1 MFAIPSLKQ
10 RRTGLNAL
18 LAVIVSLSMN
28 GPDAADA
35 QTKYPDKPIRI
46 VTISPAGGAPDI
58 IARLIGDR
66 LTTAFKQPV
75 VVESRVGAGG
85 SLAAGYVAKAAPDGY
100 TLLMSGDAA
109 MVTNQSLYKSLS
121 YDSVRDLAPI
131 SQIAFT
137 TNILAVSN
145 DVPART
151 VEELVAL
158 ARSQPGKLS
167 YAHGGLGFSQ
177 HLAAEVFNFTA
188 KVNIEQ
194 IPFRGAT
201 TVMPDLMTGRVS
213 LCFCNIT
220 TVLPLARDGKLRPL
234 AVTSLKRSPFAPE
247 LPTMAESGFPGFDVN
262 AWFGLLAPANT
273 PASIVET
280 LHREVAQALA
290 LPNVRESFS
299 AAGMEIIG
307 NSPAEFAAV
316 IQSEIPQRKK
326 VIEAAGI
333 RIQ

>member
-1 MFAIPSLKQ
+1 M
-10 RRTGLNAL
+10 
-18 LAVIVSLSMN
+18 
-28 GPDAADA
+28 
-35 QTKYPDKPIRI
+35 
-46 VTISPAGGAPDI
+46 
-58 IARLIGDR
+58 
-66 LTTAFKQPV
+66 
-75 VVESRVGAGG
+75 ESRVGAGG
-85 SLAAGYVAKAAPDGY
+85 SVAAGYVAKAAPDGY

-109 MVTNQSLYKSLS
+109 MVTNQSLYKSLT
-121 YDSVRDLAPI
+121 YDPVRDLAPI

-145 DVPART
+145 DVPAKT

-177 HLAAEVFNFTA
+177 HLAAEVFKFTA
-188 KVNIEQ
+188 KLDIEQ

-220 TVLPLARDGKLRPL
+220 TVLPLARDGKLRAL

-262 AWFGLLAPANT
+262 AWFGLLAPA
-273 PASIVET
+273 
-280 LHREVAQALA
+280 
-290 LPNVRESFS
+290 
-299 AAGMEIIG
+299 
-307 NSPAEFAAV
+307 
-316 IQSEIPQRKK
+316 KY
-326 VIEAAGI
+326 AGI
-333 RIQ
+333 RH